1 MAKTMNDMKKY
12 LELAKEVKSEMT
24 TSKAGCY
31 RLSKLPRSATNKVV
45 AQLIK
50 ALSCK
55 KDNSDAWQEVYE
67 SKLYKKDSADYCCIL
82 SHICV
87 AKKQQIERLRAFI
100 GGQNA

>member
-1 MAKTMNDMKKY
+1 MREY
-12 LELAKEVKSEMT
+12 LQLAKEVKSEMT

-31 RLSKLPRSATNKVV
+31 RLEKLPKSATNKVV

-55 KDNSDAWQEVYE
+55 KESSDAWQEVFRSTLYE
-67 SKLYKKDSADYCCIL
+67 KDSADYCCIL

-87 AKKQQIERLRAFI
+87 TKKQQIEKLRAE
-100 GGQNA
+100 